1 MSPPD
6 VVVELGDLL
15 KGNRFVIFFSTVLVL
30 TFFFF
35 FSFFYPFVSS
45 KILDRITNVIL
56 KFLPKPLRR

>member
-30 TFFFF
+30 TFFFSFPF
-35 FSFFYPFVSS
+35 FHPFVSS

-56 KFLPKPLRR
+56 KFLPKPLRG